1 MRIKNKNI
9 QSIWIPIIAIIL
21 GLLVGAIVMLL
32 SGFNPIE
39 NYINLFTGAVGTP
52 NAIGEVLRAATP
64 LILTGAGFAIA
75 NSAGFFNIGL
85 AGQALVGWLA
95 SVAFA
100 NAFPSWPGY
109 LLLPGAIIAG
119 AVAGALWSGIAGF
132 LRAYFGASEV
142 ITTIMLN
149 YIALYGTNAIIKG
162 VLAHGNNDYSP
173 TIPVQARLRTPFL
186 ENLTQNSTFHWGI
199 IIAIVAAIF
208 LWWLMKKTTLGFEIR
223 AVGMNPDASRYA
235 GMSTKKTIIAAML
248 ISGALAGLGGAME
261 GLGDFQNIVVNTAL
275 PDIGF
280 DGMSVSLLA
289 GGAPIGIIFSAL
301 LFGILKIGG
310 LNISIT
316 STTPSEIVNI
326 VIAAVI
332 FFVGAQ
338 YMIRYFFDKFG
349 KKGKKNGK
357 NDAAP
362 VTPKAPT
369 DAQDEQAV
377 STTQGGDTE

>member
-1 MRIKNKNI
+1 MRIKNKNYA
-9 QSIWIPIIAIIL
+9 SIWIPLIAIVL

-39 NYINLFTGAVGTP
+39 DYANLFMGAVGSP
-52 NAIGEVLRAATP
+52 NAIGEVLRATTP

-85 AGQALVGWLA
+85 AGQALAGWVS
-95 SVAFA
+95 SVSFA
-100 NAFPSWPGY
+100 LAFPHLPRLVMLPSA
-109 LLLPGAIIAG
+109 LLVGAI
-119 AVAGALWSGIAGF
+119 AGALWSGIAGV

-149 YIALYGTNAIIKG
+149 YIALYGTNALIKG
-162 VLAHGNNDYSP
+162 VLAHGNDDYSP
-173 TIPVQARLRTPFL
+173 TIPEAARLRTPFL
-186 ENLTQNSTFHWGI
+186 ENLTQNSTFHWGLL
-199 IIAIVAAIF
+199 IAIAAAFF
-208 LWWLMKKTTLGFEIR
+208 LWWLMKRTTLGFEIR

-235 GMSTKKTIIAAML
+235 GMSTKRTIIAAML

-261 GLGDFQNIVVNTAL
+261 GLGNFQNIVVNTAL

-289 GGAPIGIIFSAL
+289 GGSPIGIIFSAL
-301 LFGILKIGG
+301 LFGLLKIGG

-326 VIAAVI
+326 VIASVI

-338 YMIRYFFDKFG
+338 YLIRYFFDL
-349 KKGKKNGK
+349 KKEKQAKKTT
-357 NDAAP
+357 
-362 VTPKAPT
+362 TPPT
-369 DAQDEQAV
+369 SSPEAKTDEGSV
-377 STTQGGDTE
+377 RS

>member
-1 MRIKNKNI
+1 MRIKNKTI
-9 QSIWIPIIAIIL
+9 QSIWIPLIAIFL

-32 SGFNPIE
+32 SGFNPIV
-39 NYINLFTGAVGTP
+39 NYANLFEGAVGSP

-95 SVAFA
+95 SVSFA
-100 NAFPSWPGY
+100 LAFPSWPRIF
-109 LLLPGAIIAG
+109 LLPAAVIAG
-119 AVAGALWSGIAGF
+119 AVGGALWSGIAGY

-149 YIALYGTNAIIKG
+149 YVALYATNAIIKG
-162 VLAHGNNDYSP
+162 MLAQNNNDYSP
-173 TIPVQARLRTPFL
+173 TIPVAARLRTPFL
-186 ENLTQNSTFHWGI
+186 EHLTQNSTFHYGI
-199 IIAIVAAIF
+199 FIALAAAIF

-223 AVGMNPDASRYA
+223 AVGMNPDASHYA

-261 GLGDFQNIVVNTAL
+261 GLGDFQNIVVNNAL

-289 GGAPIGIIFSAL
+289 GGAPIGIIFAAL
-301 LFGILKIGG
+301 LFGVLKIGG
-310 LNISIT
+310 LNISIA

-338 YMIRYFFDKFG
+338 YLIRYWFDRG
-349 KKGKKNGK
+349 
-357 NDAAP
+357 DAVRAKRRSTAE
-362 VTPKAPT
+362 VKEEETN
-369 DAQDEQAV
+369 QD
-377 STTQGGDTE
+377 SGGRDK

>member
-1 MRIKNKNI
+1 MQIKGRNYS
-9 QSIWIPIIAIIL
+9 SIWISLIAIFL

-39 NYINLFTGAVGTP
+39 DYGNLILGAVGSP
-52 NAIGEVLRAATP
+52 NAIGETLRSATP

-85 AGQALVGWLA
+85 AGQALVGWLC
-95 SVAFA
+95 SVWFA
-100 NAFPSWPGY
+100 ITFPN
-109 LLLPGAIIAG
+109 LPGPIMIPG
-119 AVAGALWSGIAGF
+119 ALLAGALAGAFWSGIAGV
-132 LRAYFGASEV
+132 LRAFFGASEV
-142 ITTIMLN
+142 IVTIMLN
-149 YIALYGTNAIIKG
+149 YTALYGTNAIIKG
-162 VLAHGNNDYSP
+162 MIAKGNNDYSP
-173 TIPVQARLRTPFL
+173 TIPVAARLRTPFL
-186 ENLTQNSTFHWGI
+186 ERITDNSTFHWGLL
-199 IIAIVAAIF
+199 IAIAAAIF

-261 GLGDFQNIVVNTAL
+261 GLGNFQNIMVNNAL

-289 GGAPIGIIFSAL
+289 GGSPIGIIFSAL

-316 STTPSEIVNI
+316 STTPPEIVNI
-326 VIAAVI
+326 VTASVI

-338 YMIRYFFDKFG
+338 YLIRYFFDRRT
-349 KKGKKNGK
+349 
-357 NDAAP
+357 AAKERKEDSA
-362 VTPKAPT
+362 TPP
-369 DAQDEQAV
+369 
-377 STTQGGDTE
+377 STGAKPQTEEGSDTK

>member
-9 QSIWIPIIAIIL
+9 QSISIPIIAIIL
-21 GLLVGAIVMLL
+21 GLLVGAILMLL

-39 NYINLFTGAVGTP
+39 NYVNLFTGAVGTP

-85 AGQALVGWLA
+85 AGQALVGWLC
-95 SVAFA
+95 SVTFA
-100 NAFPSWPGY
+100 NAFPHWPGF

-119 AVAGALWSGIAGF
+119 ALAGAVWSGIAGY

-162 VLAHGNNDYSP
+162 VLAHGNNDYTP

-199 IIAIVAAIF
+199 LIAIVAAVF
-208 LWWLMKKTTLGFEIR
+208 LWWFMKKTTLGFEIR
-223 AVGMNPDASRYA
+223 SVGMNPDASRYA
-235 GMSTKKTIIAAML
+235 GMSTKKTIVVAML
-248 ISGALAGLGGAME
+248 LSGALAGLGGAME
-261 GLGDFQNIVVNTAL
+261 GLGNFQNIVVNNAL

-338 YMIRYFFDKFG
+338 YLIRYSFDKFG
-349 KKGKKNGK
+349 KSGKKPGK
-357 NDAAP
+357 KGGKPNASSDKKAA
-362 VTPKAPT
+362 TDNQAPL
-369 DAQDEQAV
+369 
-377 STTQGGDTE
+377 TTQGGDTE

>member
-1 MRIKNKNI
+1 MRIKNKNYA
-9 QSIWIPIIAIIL
+9 SMWIPLIAILL

-32 SGFNPIE
+32 SGSNPLTD
-39 NYINLFTGAVGTP
+39 YVNLFTGAVGSP

-85 AGQALVGWLA
+85 AGQALAGWLC
-95 SVAFA
+95 SVSFA
-100 NAFPSWPGY
+100 LAFPDWPRIAI
-109 LLLPGAIIAG
+109 LPASLIIGALAG
-119 AVAGALWSGIAGF
+119 AVWSGIAGV

-149 YIALYGTNAIIKG
+149 YIALYGTNAVIKG
-162 VLAHGNNDYSP
+162 MLAKGNDDYSP
-173 TIPVQARLRTPFL
+173 TISEAASLRTPFL
-186 ENLTQNSTFHWGI
+186 EHITQNSSLHWGLL
-199 IIAIVAAIF
+199 IAIVAAIF
-208 LWWLMKKTTLGFEIR
+208 LWWLMKRTTLGFEIR

-235 GMSTKKTIIAAML
+235 GMSTKRTIVSAML

-261 GLGDFQNIVVNTAL
+261 GLGNFQNIVVNNAL

-289 GGAPIGIIFSAL
+289 GGAPIGIIFAAL
-301 LFGILKIGG
+301 LFGLLKIGG

-316 STTPSEIVNI
+316 STTPPEIVNI

-338 YMIRYFFDKFG
+338 YLIRYFFDM
-349 KKGKKNGK
+349 KKEREAKKQS
-357 NDAAP
+357 
-362 VTPKAPT
+362 TPPASGADNK
-369 DAQDEQAV
+369 
-377 STTQGGDTE
+377 TEGEGA